1 MARWMIWHCPLDT
14 GFEIQ
19 ALVVTVLLSF
29 KETSHNIKSLR
40 VSEELNEKKWTNK
53 WKNERANEWPNE
65 QIYDFRLHLFIYRLN
80 WVRRIW
86 GWRDEWYDTVLWTQ
100 DSKFKPWW
108 SQYYPRSR
116 RLPTILNLYEWA
128 KKKLLF
134 LRNLNVRARDET
146 RDLRFFKQAA
156 LATAP
161 GHTRNYFTSSRKC
174 KVEFEWQNLKSEV
187 CNSNTTGLSHIIK
200 LKTRDW
206 KGKYVFKPLYI

>member
-1 MARWMIWHCPLDT
+1 MDKILRQREANSRANANWM
-14 GFEIQ
+14 
-19 ALVVTVLLSF
+19 
-29 KETSHNIKSLR
+29 K
-40 VSEELNEKKWTNK
+40 KKWTNK

-65 QIYDFRLHLFIYRLN
+65 QIDDFRLHLFIYRLK

-86 GWRDEWYDTVLWTQ
+86 LWRDEWYDTVLWTQ

-128 KKKLLF
+128 RKKLFF

-161 GHTRNYFTSSRKC
+161 GHTRNYLTSRHVIK
-174 KVEFEWQNLKSEV
+174 
-187 CNSNTTGLSHIIK
+187 TTNIYLNRFIYNYGLSP
-200 LKTRDW
+200 LN
-206 KGKYVFKPLYI
+206 KPKPQTEDVY